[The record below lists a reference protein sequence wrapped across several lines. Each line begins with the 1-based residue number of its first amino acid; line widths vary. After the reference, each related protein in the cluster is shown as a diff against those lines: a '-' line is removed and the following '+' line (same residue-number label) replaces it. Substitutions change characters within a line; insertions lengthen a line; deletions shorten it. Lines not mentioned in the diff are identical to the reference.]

1 MAGGMVEG
9 RVALVTG
16 ASTGFGAHFA
26 RLLHREGADVILA
39 ARSQP
44 AIEQL
49 AGELG
54 PRARAIAL
62 DVTDGKSVAKLTSLE
77 RVDILINNAGIA
89 RAKPAL
95 DHDEEDWDAVVD
107 TNLKGAW
114 LVAQTVAPIMRGH
127 GGGSIVNIAS
137 VLGLRLAKGVLP
149 YAISKAGV
157 IQMTKG
163 LALELAPD
171 QIRVNAIAPGYFHT
185 AINDGFWDT
194 DRGKAMIGRIPQR
207 RLGQVE
213 DLDGPLLLLASDAS
227 RYMTGAVIAV
237 DGGHLVSSL

>member
-1 MAGGMVEG
+1 MTGELLAG

-26 RLLHREGADVILA
+26 RLLHSAGAEVILA
-39 ARSQP
+39 ARSIS
-44 AIEQL
+44 ALDAL
-49 AGELG
+49 AAELG
-54 PRARAIAL
+54 DRARAIPL
-62 DVTDGKSVAKLTSLE
+62 DVTDLKSVATLADLP
-77 RVDILINNAGIA
+77 RLDILINNAGIA

-95 DHDEEDWDAVVD
+95 DHDEDDWDAVVD

-114 LVAQTVAPIMRGH
+114 LVAQAAARIMRSN

-137 VLGLRLAKGVLP
+137 ILGLRVAKAVIP

-171 QIRVNAIAPGYFHT
+171 GIRVNAIAPGYFHT

-194 DRGKAMIGRIPQR
+194 ERGKAMIARIPQR
-207 RLGQVE
+207 RLGQLE
-213 DLDGPLLLLASDAS
+213 DLDGALILLASDAS
-227 RYMTGAVIAV
+227 RYITGAVIAV